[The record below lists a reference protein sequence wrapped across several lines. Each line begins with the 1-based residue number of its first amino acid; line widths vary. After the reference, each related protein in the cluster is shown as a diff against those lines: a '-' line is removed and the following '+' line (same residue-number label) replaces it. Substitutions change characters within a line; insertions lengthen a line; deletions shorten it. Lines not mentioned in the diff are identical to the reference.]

1 MVKNIKWKGIRNEK
15 GRLIAW
21 KVENFGLSMYIAPI
35 NYKIN
40 FLLFYFL
47 KFYWLPEW
55 NLPLKN
61 LNIFKCC
68 PL

>member
-47 KFYWLPEW
+47 KFY
-55 NLPLKN
+55 
-61 LNIFKCC
+61 
-68 PL
+68 